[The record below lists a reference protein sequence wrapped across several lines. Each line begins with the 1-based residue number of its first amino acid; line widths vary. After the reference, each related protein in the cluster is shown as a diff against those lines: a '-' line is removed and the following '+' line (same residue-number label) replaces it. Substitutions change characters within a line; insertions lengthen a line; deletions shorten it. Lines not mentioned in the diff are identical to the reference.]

1 MYTKEPAEHQYSFK
15 HDWFM
20 TPEVDRDHIIIKIA
34 DAIDWSALSEK
45 LAKFYCPDN
54 GRPTK
59 PARAKI
65 GLLMLKRLYDHSD
78 ETAVDML
85 KRDIYAQ
92 YLCDVS
98 LKEAVN
104 FIDPSTLTYFRKKIG
119 AEGVRLIEDEVLKT
133 LEKNK
138 AVRGRKLIV
147 DTTVMPANI
156 AYPTDIQLL
165 DKVRTK
171 AVKLLDRA
179 KNLGAG
185 VVRTCRRVARRV
197 VIQYQKIRKHTVQER
212 RRVQKKLIQFA
223 TRNVRQLTEAL
234 TVVNQTAGTGADKIK
249 EQFILEAGRFLKT
262 ADTILQQQR
271 KVYRREKV
279 TSRIV
284 SLHRTHL
291 RPMVRGKFPVE
302 VEFGP
307 KLLLNQRGKCL
318 FLEGVNFENV
328 SDSQLLK
335 PSLDGYESRFK
346 SHPTQLAAD
355 RGFWSQDNQLLAEQT
370 GISKIAIEN
379 KGKSSHLVG
388 KPFRERLRRLR
399 CGIEAKISLAKR
411 RFGLDR
417 CLYSIPGGE
426 EIWAR
431 WGLLTMNLKLALSG

>member
-15 HDWFM
+15 NDWFM
-20 TPEVDRDHIIIKIA
+20 TPEVDRNHIIIKIA

-45 LAKFYCPDN
+45 LARFYCPNN

-65 GLLMLKRLYDHSD
+65 GLLMLKRLYGHSD

-85 KRDIYAQ
+85 KRDLYAQ

-98 LKEAVN
+98 LKEAVK
-104 FIDPSTLTYFRKKIG
+104 FIDPSTLTYFRKQIG

-138 AVRGRKLIV
+138 AVRGRKLVV

-171 AVKLLDRA
+171 TVKLLDRA

-185 VVRTCRRVARRV
+185 VARTYRRVARKV

-212 RRVQKKLIQFA
+212 RRVQKKLIRFA
-223 TRNVRQLTEAL
+223 ERNVRQLTQAL
-234 TVVNQTAGTGADKIK
+234 AAVDQTTGTNVDKIK
-249 EQFILEAGRFLKT
+249 EPFIQEAGRFLKT
-262 ADTILQQQR
+262 AETILQQQR

-318 FLEGVNFENV
+318 FLEKVSFENV

-335 PSLDGYESRFK
+335 PSLDGYESRFG
-346 SHPTQLAAD
+346 SPPTQLAAD

-370 GISKIAIEN
+370 GIGKIAIEN

-417 CLYSIPGGE
+417 CLYSIPDGE

-431 WGLLTMNLKLALSG
+431 WGLLTMNLKLALTG